1 MDSLLRDLRFSVRS
15 LLKRPTLTIIAIIT
29 LAIGIGANSAIF
41 SVVNALLLKPLP
53 FNELDRIVA
62 IWEKQPSQGMERNE
76 VALANYLD
84 WRSQNNSFEHI
95 GLYRWWSTNLT
106 GIEPPERVQG
116 FLVSANF
123 FDVVGMKPAI
133 GRGFAADEDQPGK
146 DAVAILTHGLWQRRF
161 ASDPNITNK
170 TIALNGVRRTI
181 IGVLPPDLKFPP
193 GAEVLAPLTITPE
206 LARNRTNHSYL
217 AVGRL
222 KNGVSL
228 ESAQVELGAIAQRLE
243 QQYPESN
250 TGRGIVVFPIVAD
263 TVRLYKTAVLVLMAA
278 VGFVLLI
285 VCANVANLML
295 ARAAGR
301 QKEMALRAAL
311 GASRWRLVRQLLT
324 ESLIL
329 ALIGGSLGVL
339 IAVWGVDLLRTFNP
353 GDAAK
358 FAPGWDRLGV
368 SLPVLGF
375 NLALSVFSGFLFGLA
390 PAWQISK
397 TDLNKMLKEGGR
409 QTSSGSHRL
418 RGLLVI
424 SEVALSLMLLVS
436 AGLLM
441 RTFLVLLKTQ
451 PGFNPDN
458 VMTMRLT
465 LPVAK
470 YKEETQRAFFYQEL
484 VQRVRSLPGVESAA
498 AVNYL
503 PLGGS
508 NSSNS
513 FLVEG
518 IPDPPPGQEFVGRYR
533 TCTPDYFR
541 TMGISVMKGR
551 TFTDQDKPG
560 APLVIII
567 NEAMAQKYWPGADPL
582 GKRVRFNGPLTEYP
596 WMQVVGVVQDVKHE
610 LQTPVTAD
618 YYLPHAQDVWSS
630 MVLVARTKVEPLLL
644 AADMRQQV
652 WTLDK
657 DQPVFE
663 VRTMEQVRSLSV
675 SLYSFSS
682 VSLGIFA
689 VIALLLAAIGIYGVM
704 SYAVMQRTQEI
715 GIRMALGARAADVL
729 KLVVRNGM
737 SLALIGVVSGLA
749 GALALTRLLQS
760 LLFGVTPTD
769 ALTFA
774 VVTFGL
780 LLVALLACYIPARRA
795 TKVDPLVALRYE

>member
-133 GRGFAADEDQPGK
+133 GRGFAADEDQLGK

-397 TDLNKMLKEGGR
+397 TDLNEMLKEGGR

>member
-397 TDLNKMLKEGGR
+397 TDLNEMLKEGGR

-498 AVNYL
+498 AVN
-503 PLGGS
+503 
-508 NSSNS
+508 
-513 FLVEG
+513 
-518 IPDPPPGQEFVGRYR
+518 
-533 TCTPDYFR
+533 
-541 TMGISVMKGR
+541 
-551 TFTDQDKPG
+551 
-560 APLVIII
+560 
-567 NEAMAQKYWPGADPL
+567 
-582 GKRVRFNGPLTEYP
+582 
-596 WMQVVGVVQDVKHE
+596 
-610 LQTPVTAD
+610 
-618 YYLPHAQDVWSS
+618 
-630 MVLVARTKVEPLLL
+630 
-644 AADMRQQV
+644 
-652 WTLDK
+652 
-657 DQPVFE
+657 
-663 VRTMEQVRSLSV
+663 
-675 SLYSFSS
+675 
-682 VSLGIFA
+682 
-689 VIALLLAAIGIYGVM
+689 
-704 SYAVMQRTQEI
+704 
-715 GIRMALGARAADVL
+715 
-729 KLVVRNGM
+729 
-737 SLALIGVVSGLA
+737 
-749 GALALTRLLQS
+749 
-760 LLFGVTPTD
+760 
-769 ALTFA
+769 
-774 VVTFGL
+774 
-780 LLVALLACYIPARRA
+780 
-795 TKVDPLVALRYE
+795 

>member
-397 TDLNKMLKEGGR
+397 TDLNEMLKEGGR

-451 PGFNPDN
+451 PGFNPHN

-582 GKRVRFNGPLTEYP
+582 GKRVRFNGSLTEYP